1 MQRPEQHL
9 IDRVEAAEVE
19 FAVARRALSD
29 RIVELS
35 PYKKGDIIRNVD
47 TGALY
52 RVDGGSG
59 YLSSGRTY
67 GLLTCTRVYSTKR
80 RPARSTTHVSIDN
93 RIEKYEGTVTL

>member
-1 MQRPEQHL
+1 MERPEQHL
-9 IDRVEAAEVE
+9 IDRVLETEQAYREAQ
-19 FAVARRALSD
+19 RALSD

-35 PYKKGDIIRNVD
+35 PYKKGDVIRNVD

-67 GLLTCTRVYSTKR
+67 GLLSCTRVYSTKR
-80 RPARSTTHVSIDN
+80 RPARATTHISVNS
-93 RIEKYEGTVTL
+93 RIEKYEGEVTL

>member
-1 MQRPEQHL
+1 MDRPEQHL
-9 IDRVEAAEVE
+9 IDRVEAAQEE
-19 FAVARRALSD
+19 LRLAQRALSD

-35 PYKKGDIIRNVD
+35 PYKKGDVVRNVD

-80 RPARSTTHVSIDN
+80 RPARASTHVSVDN
-93 RIEKYEGTVTL
+93 RIEKYEGTFTS